1 MEKLERAISVVGVVI
16 GVWMVGIGTY
26 FILAGLMGLASLR
39 DSSLLGAS
47 TLIGVAIM
55 LFILILGTRLIG
67 MMARKLHAG

>member
-1 MEKLERAISVVGVVI
+1 
-16 GVWMVGIGTY
+16 MVGIGTY
-26 FILAGLMGLASLR
+26 FILAGLMGFASLR

-67 MMARKLHAG
+67 MMVCKLRAG

>member
-1 MEKLERAISVVGVVI
+1 
-16 GVWMVGIGTY
+16 MVGIGTY
-26 FILAGLMGLASLR
+26 FILAGLMGFASLR

-67 MMARKLHAG
+67 MMVCKLHAG